1 MSPLNATVTRPLW
14 SDSVAFGDIGRQTL
28 TQNLDVDVAIVG
40 AGFTGLW
47 TAFYLKQLAPELSIA
62 IVEANHVGFGA
73 SGRNGGWCSAL
84 FPASFNKLAQMS
96 GPDSAKRM
104 HNAMV
109 ANIAEI
115 ARVIEVESIDC
126 DWSQGGT
133 VIAARNQIQLAR
145 ARAEVKEHSANGL
158 PAADLEFLNANEIAT
173 HANFAGALGG
183 TFTPNCAALNP
194 AKLVHGLARVVEN
207 LGVQIFEN
215 SSVTEITKHQAKTD
229 AGTITAKFIVRATEG
244 YSPTI
249 KQTRRTVVPV
259 YSLMIAT
266 EPLPESVWQEI
277 GLAKRQTFSDFRN
290 LVIYGQR
297 TSDNRIAFGGRGA
310 PYHFG
315 SAIKPQNDQVPEVH
329 DLLEQTLLEI
339 FPAVSGAKI
348 THTWGGA
355 LGIARDWM
363 ASCGLDTETGIAWAG
378 GYVGDGVST
387 SNLAGRTL
395 ADLICG
401 QKSEITELPW
411 VNHRSR
417 NWELEPL
424 RWLGINSGLI
434 AVKHADSVEGIKGR
448 TSKVNGILGRL
459 IGQ

>member
-1 MSPLNATVTRPLW
+1 MNATVSRSLW
-14 SDSVAFGDIGRQTL
+14 SDTVAFGNISRKTL
-28 TQNLDVDVAIVG
+28 TDGIEVDVAIIG

-47 TAFYLKQLAPELSIA
+47 TAYYLKQIAPHLSIA
-62 IVEANHVGFGA
+62 VLDANHVGFGA

-84 FPASFNKLAQMS
+84 FPTSFNKLAKQFGS
-96 GPDSAKRM
+96 DSATRM
-104 HNAMV
+104 HTAMV
-109 ANIAEI
+109 GNITEI
-115 ARVIEVESIDC
+115 ARVIELENIDC
-126 DWSQGGT
+126 DWAHGGT

-145 ARAEVKEHSANGL
+145 ARDEVKEHSANGL
-158 PAADLEFLNANEIAT
+158 PASDLEFLTANELAS
-173 HANFAGALGG
+173 HANISDALGG
-183 TFTPNCAALNP
+183 TYTPNCAAINP
-194 AKLVHGLARVVEN
+194 AKLVSGLASVVEN

-215 SSVTEITKHQAKTD
+215 SPVSQITKHKAVAQN
-229 AGTITAKFIVRATEG
+229 GVVSAKFIVRATEG

-249 KQTRRTVVPV
+249 KQTRRAVVPV

-266 EPLPESVWQEI
+266 EPLTESFWQET

-297 TSDNRIAFGGRGA
+297 TADNRIAFGGRGA

-315 SAIKPQNDQVPEVH
+315 SAIKSQNDQVPEVH
-329 DLLEQTLLEI
+329 ALLEQTLIEL
-339 FPAVSGAKI
+339 FPGVAGVKI

-363 ASCGLDTETGIAWAG
+363 ASCGLDTKTGIAWAG

-401 QKSEITELPW
+401 QSSDLTTLPW
-411 VNHRSR
+411 VNHQSR
-417 NWELEPL
+417 NWEPEPL
-424 RWLGINSGLI
+424 RWLGINSGLM
-434 AVKHADSVEGIKGR
+434 AVKHADSVESKTGR
-448 TSKVNGILGRL
+448 TSKVNAVLGRFL
-459 IGQ
+459 GQ

>member
-1 MSPLNATVTRPLW
+1 MSKLNATVSRPLW
-14 SDSVAFGDIGRQTL
+14 SDTVAFSNIGRPQL
-28 TQNLDVDVAIVG
+28 TQNIDVDVAIVG

-47 TAFYLKQLAPELSIA
+47 TAYYLKQLAPEKSIA
-62 IVEANHVGFGA
+62 IIEANHVGFGA

-84 FPASFNKLAQMS
+84 FPASFNKLAKMA
-96 GPDSAKRM
+96 GPDAATRM
-104 HNAMV
+104 HTAMV

-115 ARVIEVESIDC
+115 ARVIELEKIDC
-126 DWSQGGT
+126 DWSHGGT
-133 VIAARNQIQLAR
+133 VIAARNQIQLER
-145 ARAEVKEHSANGL
+145 ARAEVKEHIANGL
-158 PAADLEFLNANEIAT
+158 PACDLEFLSADEVTT

-194 AKLVHGLARVVEN
+194 AKLVHGLANAVEN
-207 LGVQIFEN
+207 LGVEIFEN
-215 SSVTEITKHQAKTD
+215 TTAMSITKNEVTTA
-229 AGTITAKFIVRATEG
+229 AARVSAKFIVRATEG
-244 YSPTI
+244 YSASI
-249 KQTRRTVVPV
+249 KQTRRAVAPV

-266 EPLPESVWQEI
+266 EPLAESVWREI

-315 SAIKPQNDQVPEVH
+315 SAIRNENDQVPAVH
-329 DLLEQTLLEI
+329 KLLEQTLTEL

-363 ASCGLDTETGIAWAG
+363 ASCGFATDTGLAWAG

-395 ADLICG
+395 ADLVCG
-401 QKSEITELPW
+401 NQSEITQLPW
-411 VNHRSR
+411 VNHRSP
-417 NWELEPL
+417 NWEFEPL
-424 RWLGINSGLI
+424 RWLGINSGLV
-434 AVKHADSVEGIKGR
+434 AVKHADSVETKKGR
-448 TSKVNGILGRL
+448 TSKVNALLGRL

>member
-1 MSPLNATVTRPLW
+1 MDATVSRSLW
-14 SDSVAFGDIGRQTL
+14 SDTVAFGNIARPKL
-28 TQNLDVDVAIVG
+28 TDDAEFDVAIVG

-47 TAFYLKQLAPELSIA
+47 TAYYLKQIAPHLTIA

-84 FPASFNKLAQMS
+84 FPASFNKLAKSFGSDQ
-96 GPDSAKRM
+96 AKRM
-104 HNAMV
+104 HTAMV
-109 ANIAEI
+109 GNISEI
-115 ARVIEVESIDC
+115 ARVIEQENIDC
-126 DWSQGGT
+126 DWSHGGT
-133 VIAARNQIQLAR
+133 VIAARNQIQLDR
-145 ARAEVKEHSANGL
+145 AKHEVAEHNSTGL
-158 PAADLEFLNANEIAT
+158 PTDDLKLLT
-173 HANFAGALGG
+173 AGELAHHVNIPDALGG
-183 TFTPNCAALNP
+183 TFTPHCAALNP
-194 AKLVHGLARVVEN
+194 AKLVHGLAKVVER

-215 SSVTEITKHQAKTD
+215 SPVSEITKHKVKSENT
-229 AGTITAKFIVRATEG
+229 TIAAKFIVRATEG

-249 KQTRRTVVPV
+249 KQSRRAVVPV

-266 EPLPESVWQEI
+266 EPLPETFWQET
-277 GLAKRQTFSDFRN
+277 GLAQRQTFSDFRN

-297 TSDNRIAFGGRGA
+297 TADNRFAFGGRGA

-315 SAIKPQNDQVPEVH
+315 SAIKPENDQVPEVH
-329 DLLEQTLLEI
+329 ALLEQTLFEL
-339 FPAVSGAKI
+339 FPSARGVQI

-363 ASCGLDTETGIAWAG
+363 ASCGLDNATGIAWAG

-395 ADLICG
+395 ADLIC
-401 QKSEITELPW
+401 QQPSELTTLPW

-417 NWELEPL
+417 NWEIEPL
-424 RWLGINSGLI
+424 RWLGINSGLLT
-434 AVKHADSVEGIKGR
+434 VKHADSVETNQGR
-448 TSKVNGILGRL
+448 TSKVNSLLGRL